1 MSKLKIGLFGFGC
14 VGSGLYKVLN
24 ESKQL
29 DAEIV
34 SIVAKDKNKPREKT
48 KIPISFEPEAILDNE
63 LINVVVELINNS
75 EEAYLIIKKAIQSKK
90 HIVTANKKVLSE
102 HLDEL
107 IALAKENG
115 VSLLYEASVAGSI
128 PIIRNLEEYYN
139 NDTLTSIEGIVNGT
153 TNYILSQSNNGISY
167 IDALKD
173 AQEKGFAEAD
183 PKLDVEGFD
192 SVYKLTILIKHA
204 FGLSIASNQLLT
216 VGIKNLKKQDVL
228 FVQEK
233 KFRVKLLA
241 KAFKVDNELFAFVAP
256 HLVDSS
262 HAAFEVG
269 NEFNAIIVQAAYADK
284 QLFYGKGAGSLPTAS
299 AVLSDISALNYE
311 YAYEYR
317 KSPNVEVKLSNELK
331 LKVYIGSTNF
341 SSLSEFQF
349 EEIEDLYIGTEYAF
363 QIGTISLKELL
374 KVNWNQR
381 IDLSLLLFSEQAI
394 NKQVIQNQNSN
405 FKFLKKDNAFYS
417 IH

>member
-24 ESKQL
+24 ESQQL

-34 SIVAKDKNKPREKT
+34 SIVAKNKNKPREKT
-48 KIPISFEPEAILDNE
+48 KIPISFEPEAILNNE

-153 TNYILSQSNNGISY
+153 TNYILSQSNKGISY
-167 IDALKD
+167 TDALKD

-256 HLVDSS
+256 HLVDSN

-269 NEFNAIIVQAAYADK
+269 NEFNAIVVQAAYADK

-299 AVLSDISALNYE
+299 AVLSDISALNYK
-311 YAYEYR
+311 YVYEYR
-317 KSPNVEVKLSNELK
+317 KTANAEVKLSNELK

-349 EEIEDLYIGTEYAF
+349 DEIEDLYIGTEYAY

-374 KVNWNQR
+374 KVNWNER
-381 IDLSLLLFSEQAI
+381 IELSLLLFSERAI
-394 NKQVIQNQNSN
+394 NKQVTQNQSSN

>member
-24 ESKQL
+24 ESQQL

-34 SIVAKDKNKPREKT
+34 SIVAKNKNKPREKT

-90 HIVTANKKVLSE
+90 HIVTANKKLLSE

-153 TNYILSQSNNGISY
+153 TNYILSQSNKGISY
-167 IDALKD
+167 TDALKD

-256 HLVDSS
+256 HLVDSN

-269 NEFNAIIVQAAYADK
+269 NEFNAIVVQAAYADK

-299 AVLSDISALNYE
+299 AVLSDISALNYK

-317 KSPNVEVKLSNELK
+317 KTTNAEVKLSNELK

-349 EEIEDLYIGTEYAF
+349 DEIEDLYIGTEYAY

-374 KVNWNQR
+374 KVNWNER
-381 IDLSLLLFSEQAI
+381 IELSLLLFSERAI
-394 NKQVIQNQNSN
+394 NKQVTQNQSSN

>member
-24 ESKQL
+24 ESQQL

-34 SIVAKDKNKPREKT
+34 SIVAKKKNKPREKT
-48 KIPISFEPEAILDNE
+48 KIPISFEPAAILDNE

-75 EEAYLIIKKAIQSKK
+75 EEAFLIIKKAIQSKK

-107 IALAKENG
+107 ISLAKENG

-153 TNYILSQSNNGISY
+153 TNYILSQSNKGISY
-167 IDALKD
+167 TDALKD

-192 SVYKLTILIKHA
+192 SIYKLTILIKHA

-216 VGIKNLKKQDVL
+216 VGIKNLKKQDVR

-256 HLVDSS
+256 HLVDSN

-269 NEFNAIIVQAAYADK
+269 NEFNAIVVQAAYADK

-317 KSPNVEVKLSNELK
+317 KTANAEVKLSNELK

-349 EEIEDLYIGTEYAF
+349 DEIEDLYIGTEYAY
-363 QIGTISLKELL
+363 QIGTISVKELL

-381 IDLSLLLFSEQAI
+381 IDLSLLLFSERAI
-394 NKQVIQNQNSN
+394 NKQVKQNQSSN

>member
-24 ESKQL
+24 ESQQL

-34 SIVAKDKNKPREKT
+34 SIVAKNKNKPREKT

-153 TNYILSQSNNGISY
+153 TNYILSQSNKGISY
-167 IDALKD
+167 TDALKD

-256 HLVDSS
+256 HLVDSN

-269 NEFNAIIVQAAYADK
+269 NEFNAIVVQAAYADK

-299 AVLSDISALNYE
+299 AVLSDISALNYK

-317 KSPNVEVKLSNELK
+317 KTANAEVKLSNELK

-349 EEIEDLYIGTEYAF
+349 DEIEDLYIGTEYAY

-374 KVNWNQR
+374 KVNWNER
-381 IDLSLLLFSEQAI
+381 IELSLLLFSERAI
-394 NKQVIQNQNSN
+394 NKQVTQNQSSN

>member
-24 ESKQL
+24 ESQQL

-34 SIVAKDKNKPREKT
+34 SIVAKNKNKPREKT

-107 IALAKENG
+107 ISLAKENG

-153 TNYILSQSNNGISY
+153 TNYILSQSNKGISY
-167 IDALKD
+167 TDALKD

-256 HLVDSS
+256 HLVDSN

-269 NEFNAIIVQAAYADK
+269 NEFNAIVVQAAYADK

-317 KSPNVEVKLSNELK
+317 KTANAEVKLSNELK

-349 EEIEDLYIGTEYAF
+349 DEIEDLYIGTEYAY

-374 KVNWNQR
+374 KVNWNER
-381 IDLSLLLFSEQAI
+381 IELSLLLFSERAI
-394 NKQVIQNQNSN
+394 NKQVTQNQSSN

>member
-24 ESKQL
+24 ESQQL

-34 SIVAKDKNKPREKT
+34 SIVAKNKNKPREKT

-153 TNYILSQSNNGISY
+153 TNYILSQSNKGISY
-167 IDALKD
+167 TDALKD

-256 HLVDSS
+256 HLVDSN
-262 HAAFEVG
+262 HDAFEVG
-269 NEFNAIIVQAAYADK
+269 NEFNAIVVQAAYADK

-299 AVLSDISALNYE
+299 AVLSDISALNYK

-317 KSPNVEVKLSNELK
+317 KTANAEVKLSNELK

-349 EEIEDLYIGTEYAF
+349 DEIEDLYIGTEYAY

-374 KVNWNQR
+374 KVNWNER
-381 IDLSLLLFSEQAI
+381 IELSLLLFSERAI
-394 NKQVIQNQNSN
+394 NKQVTQNQSSN

>member
-34 SIVAKDKNKPREKT
+34 SIVAKNKHKPREKT

-90 HIVTANKKVLSE
+90 HIVTANKKLLSE

-153 TNYILSQSNNGISY
+153 SNYILSQSNKGISY
-167 IDALKD
+167 TNALKD
-173 AQEKGFAEAD
+173 AQEKGFAEVD
-183 PKLDVEGFD
+183 PKFDVEGFD
-192 SVYKLTILIKHA
+192 SVFKLTILIKHA

-216 VGIKNLKKQDVL
+216 VGIKNLKEQDVR
-228 FVQEK
+228 FVKEK
-233 KFRVKLLA
+233 KFRVKLFA
-241 KAFKVDNELFAFVAP
+241 KAFKVENHLFAFVAP
-256 HLVDSS
+256 HLVDAT
-262 HAAFEVG
+262 HAAFDVG

-299 AVLSDISALNYE
+299 AVLSDISALNYN

-317 KSPNVEVKLSNELK
+317 KTANAEVKLSDDLK

-349 EEIEDLYIGTEYAF
+349 EEIEDLYIGIDYAY
-363 QIGTISLKELL
+363 QIGTISLTELL
-374 KVNWNQR
+374 KVNWNER
-381 IDLSLLLFSEQAI
+381 IELSLLLFSEQKI
-394 NKQVIQNQNSN
+394 NKQMKPIQNSN
-405 FKFLKKDNAFYS
+405 FNFLKKDNSYYS

>member
-24 ESKQL
+24 ESQHL

-34 SIVAKDKNKPREKT
+34 SIVVKNKNKPREET

-139 NDTLTSIEGIVNGT
+139 NDTLTAIEGIVNGT
-153 TNYILSQSNNGISY
+153 SNYILSQSNKGISY
-167 IDALKD
+167 TNALKD
-173 AQEKGFAEAD
+173 AQEKGFAEVD
-183 PKLDVEGFD
+183 PKFDVEGFD
-192 SVYKLTILIKHA
+192 SVFKLTILIKHA

-216 VGIKNLKKQDVL
+216 VGIKNLKEQDVR
-228 FVQEK
+228 FVKEK
-233 KFRVKLLA
+233 KFRVKLFA
-241 KAFKVDNELFAFVAP
+241 KAFKVENHLFAFVAP
-256 HLVDSS
+256 HLVDAT
-262 HAAFEVG
+262 HAAFDVG

-299 AVLSDISALNYE
+299 AVLSDISALNYN

-317 KSPNVEVKLSNELK
+317 KTANVEVKLSDDLK

-349 EEIEDLYIGTEYAF
+349 EEIEDLYIGIDYAY
-363 QIGTISLKELL
+363 QIGTISLTELL
-374 KVNWNQR
+374 KVNWNER
-381 IDLSLLLFSEQAI
+381 IELSLLLFSEQKI
-394 NKQVIQNQNSN
+394 NKQMKPIQNSN
-405 FKFLKKDNAFYS
+405 FNFLKKDNSYYS

>member
-216 VGIKNLKKQDVL
+216 VGIKNLKKQDVR

-269 NEFNAIIVQAAYADK
+269 NEFNAIVVQAAYADK

-394 NKQVIQNQNSN
+394 NKQVTQKQNSN